1 MQKGKMKKAA
11 VIMMAVT
18 MLLPSGMVTQV
29 HAEQEEAGEKK
40 AIEISLAND
49 GGQMTVTDADG
60 VEYTVNDD
68 AKETIVSAE
77 VGSELTVDVS
87 AGSGYEIEDIFTR
100 NEEGDDSIKVTDKSH
115 MKTKVPVTEDITG
128 IRVSFVESEAADD
141 EDAVIDYG
149 NTEGTLK
156 FSVGKNGSVTVGGVT
171 HTNSSGNNGA
181 VTYDAGTALKA
192 TIKADAGYVIE
203 DVFIKN
209 ADNGR
214 VMGQVINYDSASQHV
229 YTFHV
234 YGGINEVLEATFVTE
249 PESDPFEGV
258 EGTKVIHSEEDS
270 DLTRI
275 NDSTVY
281 YDADGNMAYCGNPKL
296 HGPGRSG
303 TSMKLD
309 ENNQY
314 QSAFDYVLYYGYPKR
329 TTILGNALSKKDAH
343 DVTQLA
349 LWFVNDPD
357 YSGASYQKM
366 SENLRSIARE
376 LAARANAYD
385 GKNADI
391 NGTATIYYS
400 SDNKKQP
407 MVVINDAKKVQN
419 GKVGVA
425 KVSTEP
431 SYTDGNPY
439 YSFDGAQYTIYAAED
454 IGSSYK
460 KGARVATLTTNV
472 AGVAKTKN
480 LPFGSYTVKE
490 TKNPDSYEMDTETYT
505 VKVAANGT
513 SENLAVATSKEKPRT
528 GYIQIEKSSGEPDIT
543 TGNRWYSM
551 EGTEYTVYAAD
562 NIGTKYAAGDVV
574 TKLVTDAKGYAK
586 SGALPFGD
594 YMVKETKNP
603 KSYHPDENEY
613 PVTLKDENSGEIIK
627 VVKSVEPPKKG
638 WVELDKSTKLPNIT
652 DNNRCYTLAG
662 AEYTVY
668 AAEDIGT
675 KYKKGDAVTKIVTDE
690 NGHAKSGLIP
700 FAEYTIKETGASR
713 YYMTDLREY
722 GVLVCAD
729 QLSDYAAS
737 GETPSYDPAGITLFK
752 LDKDAGNIAQG
763 SASLAGAQFTVRYY
777 DTLDYTTAE
786 GVAAKEKPFR
796 TWVFETK
803 EETGKDGKLHAVAKL
818 SDAYKVSGDALFVDA
833 DGNPVLPVGTIT
845 VEETKAPEGYLLE
858 GRYLQACDENGNPT
872 EDKLSGEEPYFAMIR
887 QEDRF
892 SQLTGGNYYAQSDKV
907 KRGDILLQKKDDDS
921 KVMAKIPFEITSYD
935 KNGEEIEKHTIWTD
949 ENGYYASSSDFIP
962 HTENTNAGDT
972 NDGAEEAGTWFGIA
986 EDGSNVEV
994 EDERGAFP
1002 YGNYRISE
1010 LSCEANKGM
1019 NLIDTTFRVS
1029 RDVYEIDLGTYVDH
1043 SIEIGTTATD
1053 EETGSH
1059 FGKAREE
1066 AVIIDRVQYAGLE
1079 KGKEYTLE
1087 TKLMNKA
1094 TGEAVTDADGNPVTV
1109 TGTFTPKM
1117 SDGYEDVEIT
1127 FDATQLAG
1135 GATVVFEYL
1144 YEGETLLTDHADI
1157 NDEGQTVRFPEIGT
1171 TAKDDKTGTHQA
1183 LAEKEMTITDTVAY
1197 HGLIPGKK
1205 YTVTGTMM
1213 DKETGK
1219 AVTLEGAAVTST
1231 AEFTAES
1238 ADGTV
1243 DLTFT
1248 FDGSLLAG
1256 KTIVA
1261 FESVSYKGNEIAVHA
1276 DIEDEDQTIII
1287 PKIGTTVKD
1296 SETNDHIA
1304 YADDKIE
1311 LIDTVSYENL
1321 IPGKTYRFKGVL
1333 IDKETK
1339 EALQFNGEEVR
1350 AEAEI
1355 TPEEATGTVDVTF
1368 AFDGKDLAGKDLVVF
1383 EKAFLVEGTVEAEI
1397 ANHEDIN
1404 DEGQTIHLPKIGTTA
1419 TDEKTGTHL
1428 ALAEKKMSIKDTV
1441 SYSGLLPGKKYKMTG
1456 TLMDKETGK
1465 TLTEGKKEVTAETE
1479 FTPEKADGTVEL
1491 TFNFDGSLLAGKT
1504 VVAFET
1510 VSYEGKNVA
1519 VHADINDEE
1528 QSVHIPKIGTQAKDA
1543 ADNDQVIKP
1552 DKKVTVTDTVS
1563 YQNLI
1568 KGQKYTVTGTLMD
1581 QKTGKAVEND
1591 GKTVTAE
1598 VEFEAAEADGTV
1610 EVSFTF
1616 DASDLGGHSL
1626 VVFEKLFDGPRNARK

>member
-29 HAEQEEAGEKK
+29 HAEQGKAGEKK

-156 FSVGKNGSVTVGGVT
+156 FSVGKNGSVTVNGVT
-171 HTNSSGNNGA
+171 HTNSSGNNGT
-181 VTYDAGTALKA
+181 VTYDAGTTLKA

-203 DVFIKN
+203 DVFIKD
-209 ADNGR
+209 ADSGR
-214 VMGQVINYDSASQHV
+214 VMGQVINFDSASQHV

-234 YGGINEVLEATFVTE
+234 YGGINELLEATFVEE
-249 PESDPFEGV
+249 PEPDPFDGV
-258 EGTKVIHSEEDS
+258 DGTKVIHSEEDS

-309 ENNQY
+309 ENNVH

-366 SENLRSIARE
+366 SEKLRSIARE
-376 LAARANAYD
+376 LASKANAYD
-385 GKNADI
+385 GKNTDI

-407 MVVINDAKKVQN
+407 MIVINDAKKVQN
-419 GKVGVA
+419 GKVGIA

-439 YSFDGAQYTIYAAED
+439 YSFEGAQYTIYAAED
-454 IGSSYK
+454 IGSTYK
-460 KGARVATLTTNV
+460 KGAKVTTLTTNT

-490 TKNPDSYEMDTETYT
+490 TKNPESYEMDTETYT
-505 VKVAANGT
+505 VKVEANGT
-513 SENLAVATSKEKPRT
+513 SENLVVATSKEKPRT

-551 EGTEYTVYAAD
+551 EGTEYTVYAAG

-574 TKLVTDAKGYAK
+574 TKLVTDANGYAK

-603 KSYHPDENEY
+603 KSYDPDENEY
-613 PVTLKDENSGEIIK
+613 PVTLQADNSGEIIK
-627 VVKSVEPPKKG
+627 AVKSVEPPKKG

-675 KYKKGDAVTKIVTDE
+675 KYKKGDAVTKIVTDA

-700 FAEYTIKETGASR
+700 FAEYTIKETGASK

-722 GVLVCAD
+722 GILVCAD

-777 DTLDYTTAE
+777 DTLDYTTAD
-786 GVAAKEKPFR
+786 GVMAKEKPFR

-803 EETGKDGKLHAVAKL
+803 EETGEDGKLHAVAKL
-818 SDAYKVSGDALFVDA
+818 SDAYKVGGDALFVDA

-858 GRYLQACDENGNPT
+858 DRYLQACDENGNPT
-872 EDKLSGEEPYFAMIR
+872 GDKLSGEGAYFAMIR

-907 KRGDILLQKKDDDS
+907 KRGDILLQKKDDNS

-935 KNGEEIEKHTIWTD
+935 KNGEEIEKHTVWTD

-962 HTENTNAGDT
+962 HSENTNAGDT
-972 NDGAEEAGTWFGIA
+972 NDGAEDAGTWFGIA
-986 EDGSNVEV
+986 EDGNNVEV
-994 EDERGAFP
+994 EDARGAFP
-1002 YGNYRISE
+1002 YGNYRIRE
-1010 LSCEANKGM
+1010 LSCESNEGM

-1109 TGTFTPKM
+1109 TGTFIPKM

-1127 FDATQLAG
+1127 FDASKLAG
-1135 GATVVFEYL
+1135 SAVVVFEYL
-1144 YEGETLLTDHADI
+1144 YEGKTLMADHADI
-1157 NDEGQTVRFPEIGT
+1157 NDEGQTVRYPEIGT
-1171 TAKDDKTGTHQA
+1171 TAKDDKTGTNQA
-1183 LAEKEMTITDTVAY
+1183 LAEKEMMITDTVAY

-1219 AVTLEGAAVTST
+1219 AVTSGGVAVTNSV
-1231 AEFTAES
+1231 EFTAES

-1248 FDGSLLAG
+1248 FDGSHLAG

-1261 FESVSYKGNEIAVHA
+1261 FESVSYKGKEIAVHA
-1276 DIEDEDQTIII
+1276 DIEDEAQTIII

-1296 SETNDHIA
+1296 SETKDHIA

-1311 LIDTVSYENL
+1311 LIDTVSYKNL
-1321 IPGKTYRFKGVL
+1321 TPGTTYRIKGIL
-1333 IDKETK
+1333 MDKETK
-1339 EALQFNGEEVR
+1339 EALQVNGKEVK
-1350 AEAEI
+1350 AETEI
-1355 TPEEATGTVDVTF
+1355 TPEESAGTVDVTF

-1383 EKAFLVEGTVEAEI
+1383 EKAFLVDGTVEVEV

-1404 DEGQTIHLPKIGTTA
+1404 DEGQAIHL
-1419 TDEKTGTHL
+1419 
-1428 ALAEKKMSIKDTV
+1428 
-1441 SYSGLLPGKKYKMTG
+1441 
-1456 TLMDKETGK
+1456 
-1465 TLTEGKKEVTAETE
+1465 
-1479 FTPEKADGTVEL
+1479 
-1491 TFNFDGSLLAGKT
+1491 
-1504 VVAFET
+1504 
-1510 VSYEGKNVA
+1510 
-1519 VHADINDEE
+1519 
-1528 QSVHIPKIGTQAKDA
+1528 PKIGTQAKDA

-1552 DKKVTVTDTVS
+1552 DKKVKVTDTVS

-1568 KGQKYTVTGTLMD
+1568 KGQTYTMKGTLMD
-1581 QKTGKAVEND
+1581 QATGKAVEND
-1591 GKTVTAE
+1591 GKPVTAE
-1598 VEFEAAEADGTV
+1598 AKFKAKDVNGDV
-1610 EVSFTF
+1610 EVTFIF
-1616 DASDLGGHSL
+1616 DASELGGSSL
-1626 VVFEKLFDGPRNARK
+1626 VVFEKLYFGEVQIAAHEDLKDKAQTVTVEKPEEPETPKQTVTPDTPTKKTTTTTTKSTVSKTGRPKTGDDMRVLLFTILLIGAGAGIAGVGVAKKKGLL